1 MIHSTYKK
9 YKSMK
14 RIVLMAAIACLALGA
29 NAQKVTKPSDGTFG
43 LELQMN
49 RLTRMAKL
57 SASMA

>member
-1 MIHSTYKK
+1 
-9 YKSMK
+9 MK